1 MTGSTSVELEFT
13 FTFSRDGSG
22 QEVDR
27 IAIKRAGSDVYEL
40 VAWGDDE
47 RLFNLL
53 PEAIREQLLNEAWAG
68 AEDDDSDGDA
78 KCDEARAEVGG

>member
-1 MTGSTSVELEFT
+1 MIGSTSIELEFT

-27 IAIKRAGSDVYEL
+27 IAIARRGSTDYDL
-40 VAWGDDE
+40 VKWGDDE

-53 PEAIREQLLNEAWAG
+53 PEAIREQLLSEAWSN

-78 KCDEARAEVGG
+78 KCDEARAEVAG